1 MAQWHN
7 FSWKFACLSNIYSTH
22 YIWRKKENRLKFAVM
37 QQAEADNN
45 AMKLI
50 LTSGEL

>member
-1 MAQWHN
+1 MEEWHN
-7 FSWKFACLSNIYSTH
+7 FSWKFACLRKIYSTH
-22 YIWRKKENRLKFAVM
+22 YILKFAVV
-37 QQAEADNN
+37 QQSEADEN